1 MIAGLQSTILFKN
14 GINNRKKTKKLLSAY
29 LKDILQSKPVPNQR
43 KKNYCQYDKTRK
55 SNSRVIIMILKW
67 K

>member
-14 GINNRKKTKKLLSAY
+14 GINNWKKNKKLLSAY

-43 KKNYCQYDKTRK
+43 KFFLLP
-55 SNSRVIIMILKW
+55 VW
-67 K
+67 

>member
-14 GINNRKKTKKLLSAY
+14 GINNWKKTQKLLSAY

-43 KKNYCQYDKTRK
+43 KNIYCQYDKTQRP
-55 SNSRVIIMILKW
+55 NSRVIIMILRW